1 MLSSDVFQSRT
12 PKGKSLKVFL
22 CIVLILTLTRAAVQ
36 VSAQETSHRTRMIT
50 VRYTEYE
57 WWLSRWSDN
66 LAVCK
71 VYIDHEGKP
80 TNLEIFYQCEGDVYQ
95 RWLESTPCSE
105 STNEDSHTCPGYY
118 LYLANTAPR
127 EKQVKVKLP
136 SPEVS
141 IEITHC
147 ETHQKDSVCSEIP
160 HLFIQAKEPLP
171 NEHIFQIQGQLNGTP
186 FVCQGSTCEVPLR
199 LTTERGVPLSFWAD
213 STYGDSSTHYQG
225 RVRLIR
231 KSLAESKDPKTY
243 QVSLISDQ
251 YENEGFSSCS
261 KVWHALPS
269 LGTPP
274 EWLSNPKTE
283 EGLATDEPLT
293 YLAGKLI
300 SYGLADAS
308 ACPDGGLLAN
318 GYASACGLSETR
330 TIVTNWQ
337 NKYDPYIIRAAQEVG
352 IPSHLLKSVFIQ
364 ESQLWPENLEGGYSE
379 HGLGHLT
386 EWGAD
391 TTLLWNDHF
400 FAEFCPFVLSEKT
413 CELGYGNLEEEEKVL
428 LQGALLT
435 EVSLK
440 GQELTEEG
448 HFNETYDH
456 ILVFA
461 ESLLGQCKQ
470 TKQIIYNYSE
480 KQPGDVSSYED
491 LWRFTLVN
499 YHAGSG
505 CLGEAMEQIISEEK
519 PVSWYFIS
527 SALNVKCPNAVE
539 YITKITGKR
548 GVHP

>member
-1 MLSSDVFQSRT
+1 M
-12 PKGKSLKVFL
+12 
-22 CIVLILTLTRAAVQ
+22 
-36 VSAQETSHRTRMIT
+36 
-50 VRYTEYE
+50 RYTEFE

-66 LAVCK
+66 LTECQ

-80 TNLEIFYQCEGDVYQ
+80 TNLEIFYQCESDVYQ
-95 RWLESTPCSE
+95 RWLETTPCLKSR
-105 STNEDSHTCPGYY
+105 NEDSHTCPGYY
-118 LYLANTAPR
+118 LFLANTAPR

-147 ETHQKDSVCSEIP
+147 ESHQEDSVCSEIP
-160 HLFIQAKEPLP
+160 HLFIQAEEPLP

-186 FVCQGSTCEVPLR
+186 FVCQGSTCDVPLR
-199 LTTERGVPLSFWAD
+199 PTTERGVSLSFWAD

-225 RVRLIR
+225 RVRLIE
-231 KSLAESKDPKTY
+231 KSLAENEDQLTY
-243 QVSLISDQ
+243 QVNLISDQ
-251 YENEGFSSCS
+251 YENESVSSCS
-261 KVWHALPS
+261 KAWHAFPA

-274 EWLSNPKTE
+274 GWLSNPRTE

-308 ACPDGGLLAN
+308 VCPGEGLLSN

-330 TIVTNWQ
+330 TIVTSWQ

-352 IPSHLLKSVFIQ
+352 IPSQLLKNVFIQ
-364 ESQLWPENLEGGYSE
+364 ESQLWPENMEGETSE

-391 TTLLWNDHF
+391 TTLLWNNHF
-400 FAEFCPFVLSEKT
+400 FAEFCPFVLSERT
-413 CELGYGNLEEEEKVL
+413 CKLGYGNLDEEEKDL
-428 LQGALLT
+428 LQGSLLT
-435 EVSLK
+435 EVSLT
-440 GQELTEEG
+440 GQELTEED

-456 ILVFA
+456 ILLFA

-499 YHAGSG
+499 YHAGSR
-505 CLGEAMEQIISEEK
+505 CLGEAMEQVVSEEK
-519 PVSWYFIS
+519 PLSWYFVS
-527 SALNVKCPNAVE
+527 SALDVNYPNAVE
-539 YITKITGKR
+539 YITKVTQER
-548 GVHP
+548 ETHP